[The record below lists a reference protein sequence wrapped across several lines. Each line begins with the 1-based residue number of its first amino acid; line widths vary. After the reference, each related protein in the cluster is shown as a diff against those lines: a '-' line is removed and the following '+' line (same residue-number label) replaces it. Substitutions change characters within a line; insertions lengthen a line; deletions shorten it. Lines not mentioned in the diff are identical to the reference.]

1 VARRAAVSPKP
12 SRKPPATEK
21 RRLWLTF
28 DAEGTTR
35 PLLWLMSHRYD
46 VIFNVRSSS
55 VSNAVGLVA
64 LELEGRPKT
73 LDAAVR
79 WFKRQGVRV
88 DPVELNAIEG

>member
-1 VARRAAVSPKP
+1 VARRVAAKAKP
-12 SRKPPATEK
+12 SKKSTLTEK

-28 DAEGTTR
+28 DAKGTTR
-35 PLLWLMSHRYD
+35 PLIWLMSHRYD
-46 VIFNVRSSS
+46 VIFNLRSSS

-64 LELEGRPKT
+64 LELEGQPKT

-88 DPVELNAIEG
+88 DPLELNAIEG